1 MPLVDH
7 LRELRSRLLKS
18 IAAIAAGAVVGWVYY
33 EPLFRFLVRPFQD
46 QLRKDGRNVDLAI
59 FGVIEPFT
67 FQLKVAA
74 LAGVVLASPVWL
86 YQLWS
91 FVLPGL
97 YARERRYTYL
107 FMGSALPLFVAGM
120 WGAYVLLPKS
130 FGILLEFTPPDVNN
144 LIPLDQ
150 YLSFM
155 IRFLLVFGFAFT
167 LPVFVVVLNLVG
179 VVSSQRLR
187 SWWRPIVFL
196 IFVFTAAATPTPDPF
211 SMLVLAIPMI
221 VLFGVA
227 VLITTLVDRRRRRAS
242 GEPDYDDLDDDE
254 MSPLDDRPS
263 PLDEHPSPIDDDPSP
278 LDDEPSPLH
287 ERRSRLDDVP

>member
-18 IAAIAAGAVVGWVYY
+18 IAAVAAGAVVGWVYY

>member
-1 MPLVDH
+1 
-7 LRELRSRLLKS
+7 
-18 IAAIAAGAVVGWVYY
+18 
-33 EPLFRFLVRPFQD
+33 
-46 QLRKDGRNVDLAI
+46 
-59 FGVIEPFT
+59 
-67 FQLKVAA
+67 
-74 LAGVVLASPVWL
+74 
-86 YQLWS
+86 
-91 FVLPGL
+91 
-97 YARERRYTYL
+97 
-107 FMGSALPLFVAGM
+107 M

-130 FGILLEFTPPDVNN
+130 FGILLEFTPPDVDN

-263 PLDEHPSPIDDDPSP
+263 PLDEHPSPLDDDPSR
-278 LDDEPSPLH
+278 LD
-287 ERRSRLDDVP
+287 ERRSRLDDLP